1 MKHLLFLHGAGPTT
15 DKTVHQ
21 YLEEALLPYNIES
34 CSFDFYGHGEKKI
47 PLSESS
53 LKKRYVEAKQAIQD
67 FHLTEPL
74 NICGSSMGGY
84 IAIKLLEEFKVQ
96 NLILFCPAIYDT
108 KAFDVPFDER
118 FTSII
123 RKEHSWMQTD
133 AFDTFKKFTGNV
145 LIFIGENPLISLS
158 INIVAPEGSDIAIN
172 PAFFLSPVFSK
183 NKIYPP
189 DSSSLFPNSQSITV
203 FTLFCN
209 FTFLVQVLSLVVN
222 LISISPGFND
232 LFL

>member
-145 LIFIGENPLISLS
+145 LIFIGENDEVI
-158 INIVAPEGSDIAIN
+158 
-172 PAFFLSPVFSK
+172 
-183 NKIYPP
+183 P
-189 DSSSLFPNSQSITV
+189 DSLLSMIDTSLEQAQSKELIRIPGCPHTIHRWLSQNPLWAKKVAEKIGA
-203 FTLFCN
+203 LFN
-209 FTFLVQVLSLVVN
+209 N
-222 LISISPGFND
+222 
-232 LFL
+232 